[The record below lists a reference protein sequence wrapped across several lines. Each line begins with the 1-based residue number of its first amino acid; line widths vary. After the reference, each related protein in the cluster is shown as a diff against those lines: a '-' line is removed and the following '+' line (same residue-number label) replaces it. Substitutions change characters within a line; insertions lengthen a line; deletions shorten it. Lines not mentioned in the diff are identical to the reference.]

1 MKIKDKLTWR
11 PMIKESFRGFL
22 PLTPG
27 FAQAAIM
34 SGVLDLEPPISNED
48 PMVTI
53 EVTHPE
59 SRATI
64 YGDVR
69 VRDRAQQQRVYH
81 LLRSQAGMTVEH
93 IENLPFPEPVAD
105 ASSPE

>member
-34 SGVLDLEPPISNED
+34 RGVLDLEPPINNET

-53 EVTHPE
+53 EVTHPA

-69 VRDRAQQQRVYH
+69 VRDRSQQQHVYH
-81 LLRSQAGMTVEH
+81 LLRSQVGMTVEH
-93 IENLPFPEPVAD
+93 IGSIPFPEPLA
-105 ASSPE
+105 